1 MEVGRFI
8 VWQYETIVNES
19 LLNLL
24 VSECREN
31 GSQCIEK
38 CIKSNCSELKD
49 RRKEKDCYRIFRHFS
64 QSKQFLNHHVSLF
77 FYCKYYFIFIT
88 DLFMLK

>member
-8 VWQYETIVNES
+8 VWQYERIVNES

-49 RRKEKDCYRIFRHFS
+49 RRK
-64 QSKQFLNHHVSLF
+64 
-77 FYCKYYFIFIT
+77 
-88 DLFMLK
+88 